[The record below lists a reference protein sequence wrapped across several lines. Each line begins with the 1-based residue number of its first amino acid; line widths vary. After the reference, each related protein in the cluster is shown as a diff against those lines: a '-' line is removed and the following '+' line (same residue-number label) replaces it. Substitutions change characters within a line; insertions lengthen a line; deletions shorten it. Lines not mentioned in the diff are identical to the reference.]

1 MPARLTEMSRDL
13 FVELAELANLLGTIN
28 GEALSLRTDMLSG
41 ASVRRQ
47 ERGKSDLIR
56 DLLRLSESAKVLA
69 EAITE
74 DLMGVHL
81 EEEVSE

>member
-1 MPARLTEMSRDL
+1 MSQDL
-13 FVELAELANLLGTIN
+13 FVELAELANLLGNIN
-28 GEALSLRTDMLSG
+28 GEALSLRTDMLTG

-47 ERGKSDLIR
+47 ERGKSALIR

-74 DLMGVHL
+74 DQMGVHL

>member
-1 MPARLTEMSRDL
+1 MPARLTEMSQDL
-13 FVELAELANLLGTIN
+13 FVELAELANLLGNIN
-28 GEALSLRTDMLSG
+28 GEALSLRTDMLTG

-47 ERGKSDLIR
+47 ERGKSALIR

-74 DLMGVHL
+74 DQMGVHL

>member
-1 MPARLTEMSRDL
+1 MPARLTEMSQDL

-28 GEALSLRTDMLSG
+28 GEALSLRTDMLTG

-47 ERGKSDLIR
+47 ERGKSALIR

-74 DLMGVHL
+74 DQMGVHL